1 MKPIGT
7 FRVSTPEFRKA
18 IDAVRRHADKTKT
31 GGDGTQALR
40 RIRML
45 FDPPAGH
52 VRVMATCITT
62 SAVAVVPL
70 ITADGGLLDLI
81 DAADGQGKAQQPA
94 VVDILPQHAA
104 RILGAFPVTK
114 DADGQ
119 QIVVEV
125 YDGESIIRDIG
136 GLMAGDG
143 LIMTAPPDG
152 EGFPDVYG
160 IVGKASLDSTS
171 TPSPKPLTVDP
182 IAFGRFV
189 PLKRIYDFPVSIL
202 PAGSA
207 DSRGFVIA
215 CGPSFRAVV
224 SSGHADDDSLAK
236 REQAENVWLQRFTGK
251 TLKAVK

>member
-1 MKPIGT
+1 MKPVGT
-7 FRVSTPEFRKA
+7 FRVATPDFRKA

-40 RIRML
+40 RIRLL

-70 ITADGGLLDLI
+70 LRFDGGLLDLL
-81 DAADGQGKAQQPA
+81 DNAGDDGAQQRPA

-104 RILGAFPVTK
+104 RILAAFPVTK

-119 QIVVEV
+119 QILVEV
-125 YDGESIIRDIG
+125 YDGHAIIRDIG

-152 EGFPDVYG
+152 EAFPDAWG
-160 IVGKASLDSTS
+160 IVSRASMDATG

-189 PLKRIYDFPVSIL
+189 PLKRIYELPVSIL

-207 DSRGFVIA
+207 DSRGFVVA
-215 CGPSFRAVV
+215 CGPSFRGVV
-224 SSGHADDDSLAK
+224 SSGHNDDDSLAK
-236 REQAENVWLQRFTGK
+236 REQAERVWLHRFTGIP
-251 TLKAVK
+251 AVQ